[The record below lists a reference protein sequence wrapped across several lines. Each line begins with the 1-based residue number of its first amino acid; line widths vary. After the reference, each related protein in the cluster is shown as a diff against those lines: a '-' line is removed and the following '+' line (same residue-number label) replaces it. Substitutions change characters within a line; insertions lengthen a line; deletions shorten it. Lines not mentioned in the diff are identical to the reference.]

1 MFKKAKKSEATRARV
16 LDCALALFRKRGFDK
31 TTMRDVAD
39 AAGLA
44 LGAAYYYFPS
54 KDAILLAWYAR
65 NQSQD
70 EARLFTGTLRERL
83 GRLTHG
89 KLDTVKRERK
99 LLGALVQRLADPGD
113 PVSAFAKE
121 TAEVRRQSM
130 ALIARALEP
139 DELPDE
145 LKQVLLPSLW
155 MLQMGLLLYFI
166 HDRSPQQEKSHRL
179 ADDLL
184 DLIVPLVRLGAAAPH
199 LTQQLART
207 LGRAGLLQQT

>member
-1 MFKKAKKSEATRARV
+1 MFKKPRKSEATRALI
-16 LDCALALFRKRGFDK
+16 LDSALALFRKRGFDK

-54 KDAILLAWYAR
+54 KDALLLAWYAR
-65 NQSQD
+65 NQSQ
-70 EARLFTGTLRERL
+70 EESRVFTGTLRERL
-83 GRLTHG
+83 GRLTHD
-89 KLDTVKRERK
+89 KLDAVKRERK

-130 ALIARALEP
+130 ALIARALGPEIS
-139 DELPDE
+139 DE
-145 LKQVLLPSLW
+145 LKQVLVPSLW

-184 DLIVPLVRLGAAAPH
+184 DLIVPLARLGAASPH